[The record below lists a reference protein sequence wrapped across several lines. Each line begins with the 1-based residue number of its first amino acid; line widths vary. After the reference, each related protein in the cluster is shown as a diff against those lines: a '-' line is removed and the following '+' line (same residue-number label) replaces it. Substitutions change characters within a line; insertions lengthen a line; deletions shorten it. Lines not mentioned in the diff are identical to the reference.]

1 MLGYPRTSQQLP
13 VVTPALLLLL
23 LLQLLLPTA
32 LLLLLLLQEI
42 VLLIR
47 KRVPVIMQSIAFGR
61 EILILD
67 LVEIVVAPLLPTVPH
82 LLLQAAALLALV

>member
-13 VVTPALLLLL
+13 VVAPALLL

-32 LLLLLLLQEI
+32 LLLLLLLQQV

-47 KRVPVIMQSIAFGR
+47 KRVSVRKTVAFGR
-61 EILILD
+61 EILTPD
-67 LVEIVVAPLLPTVPH
+67 LVEMVVAPLLPTVPH

>member
-1 MLGYPRTSQQLP
+1 MGLNRSSQQLP
-13 VVTPALLLLL
+13 VVAPALLL

-32 LLLLLLLQEI
+32 LLLHLLLQQV

-47 KRVPVIMQSIAFGR
+47 KRMSVRKTVAFGR
-61 EILILD
+61 DILNLD
-67 LVEIVVAPLLPTVPH
+67 LVEMVVAPLLPTVPH